1 MVDIIDVT
9 AIGKLKIGIRLVS
22 GNLMKRPLSEC
33 QHIYVYLT

>member
-9 AIGKLKIGIRLVS
+9 AIGKLKIGVRLVS